1 MRTFFISLFAIL
13 LAVQASVVS
22 ATEMQ
27 YGVPAPTIFESQIQ
41 ELQDGS
47 LLITGVTFNNTV
59 VDVYIDGVFN
69 GRATVVNDNSGVA
82 SFAYKSFLPLVQGEH
97 SIYTVAR
104 SLDETVRSKQS
115 ASILV
120 VIPATP
126 IAPTNLSI
134 ELDDAGKS
142 KIVGNILNDYEV
154 EIFIEGRKFV
164 SFIPPS
170 SAGAVTSFWYKPGL
184 PNGDYTVAIRSKSPE
199 GVFSSFVSQVL
210 TFGSPA
216 YEKVSE
222 KNDTN
227 NDVMVVKKDDDL
239 VELIVE
245 NSQEDVSP
253 TNVLDKLEEQ
263 DEVVIVDEQNN
274 DAKVIVDNTES
285 KDKVV
290 IDKNKTTEEIVVPT
304 TKDDEVVVFGENDNE
319 LDSEINGGVSEV
331 ASESDTDNSR
341 KTGFVLLLIVVIV
354 LAIWYIREKQKALL
368 GEKEAKDEE
377 NKDQITMDEIKE
389 KIQHVVEEIKQE
401 KQNDNTVSEQ
411 KRGNKEKKKNKK
423 RRR

>member
-13 LAVQASVVS
+13 LALQASVAS

-47 LLITGVTFNNTV
+47 LLITGVTFNNTI

-69 GRATVVNDNSGVA
+69 GRAIVANDDSGVA
-82 SFAYKSFLPLVQGEH
+82 SFAYKSFLPLIQGEH
-97 SIYTVAR
+97 TIYAVAR

-115 ASILV
+115 SSVSV
-120 VIPATP
+120 VIPASS
-126 IAPTNLSI
+126 IAPTDIAI

-142 KIVGNILNDYEV
+142 TIVGNVLNGYEV

-164 SFIPPS
+164 SFTPPS
-170 SAGAVTSFWYKPGL
+170 STGSVTSFWYKPGL
-184 PNGDYTVAIRSKSPE
+184 PDGDYTVAIRSKSPE

-222 KNDTN
+222 NNPN
-227 NDVMVVKKDDDL
+227 NDVMIVKKDDSPADL
-239 VELIVE
+239 VVE
-245 NSQEDVSP
+245 NTQDDVDP
-253 TNVLDKLEEQ
+253 TSILDELEEQ

-274 DAKVIVDNTES
+274 DAKVVIDNTES

-290 IDKNKTTEEIVVPT
+290 IDQNKTTEEIVVPT
-304 TKDDEVVVFGENDNE
+304 TKDDEVVVFGES
-319 LDSEINGGVSEV
+319 DSELNSDINGGVSEV
-331 ASESDTDNSR
+331 ASESDTDSSR

-389 KIQHVVEEIKQE
+389 KIQHVVEEAKQE

-411 KRGNKEKKKNKK
+411 KKSNKKKKKNKK